1 MQKITGKEFL
11 RIWGCFLFLSFSVF
25 WVGDA
30 RAANFSGEYLY
41 KVCSVDGKGN
51 ETVPGGKIACQS
63 YISGVIDYHNM
74 LRAMDLTS
82 DMNFCIPK
90 GITLNEIQLRVLVY
104 LKKNLKLHRKF
115 VAAPAVSMALFSFY
129 PCNK

>member
-1 MQKITGKEFL
+1 MLKEVVSKIL
-11 RIWGCFLFLSFSVF
+11 CVLGCFCFLTFAFGGVKT
-25 WVGDA
+25 A
-30 RAANFSGEYLY
+30 HAANFSGEYLY
-41 KVCSVDGKGN
+41 EVCSVDDRGN
-51 ETVPGGKIACQS
+51 EVVPGGKIACQA

-74 LRAMDLTS
+74 LRAMDLTA

-90 GITLNEIQLRVLVY
+90 GVTLNEIQLRVLVY